1 MNTETTRPEVG
12 QTLYVSTLTGRH
24 HEMKPLVVTRVGRK
38 WFYAAPEGASSRAE
52 RQFDLE
58 LWAENTHLG
67 LGAVALTVEEY
78 AERQARA
85 AAVERLKATGY
96 RVEGVSYDRS
106 RCDLTTEQI
115 NAIAEIIEKGDTN
128 DNE

>member
-1 MNTETTRPEVG
+1 MTTEITRPEVG
-12 QTLYVSTLTGRH
+12 QTIYASTGVGRH
-24 HEMKPLVVTRVGRK
+24 REMQPLLVTRVGRK
-38 WFYAAPEGASSRAE
+38 WFYAAPEGATRAE
-52 RQFDLE
+52 MQFSLDT
-58 LWAENTHLG
+58 WAENSNFG
-67 LGAVALTVEEY
+67 WKAVALTEEEY

-96 RVEGVSYDRS
+96 RVEGVGYDRTQY
-106 RCDLTTEQI
+106 DLTTEQI

>member
-1 MNTETTRPEVG
+1 MTTENTRPEVG
-12 QTLYVSTLTGRH
+12 QTIYASTIIGRG

-58 LWAENTHLG
+58 RWAENTYLG
-67 LGAVALTVEEY
+67 LGAVALTEEEY
-78 AERQARA
+78 AKHQART
-85 AAVERLKATGY
+85 AAVARLEATGY
-96 RVEGVSYDRS
+96 RINGVGYDRTQY
-106 RCDLTTEQI
+106 DLTTEQI

>member
-1 MNTETTRPEVG
+1 MTTTTRPEVG
-12 QTLYVSTLTGRH
+12 QTIYASTIAGRRR
-24 HEMKPLVVTRVGRK
+24 EMKPLVITRVGRT

-78 AERQARA
+78 AESRARM
-85 AAVERLKATGY
+85 AAVERLRATGY
-96 RVEGVSYDRS
+96 RIEGVGYERS
-106 RCDLTTEQI
+106 RYDLTTAQLH
-115 NAIAEIIEKGDTN
+115 AIAEIIEKGAT
-128 DNE
+128 E

>member
-1 MNTETTRPEVG
+1 MTTRPEVG
-12 QTLYVSTLTGRH
+12 QTIYASTIIGRG

-38 WFYAAPEGASSRAE
+38 WFYAVPEGASSRAE

-58 LWAENTHLG
+58 RWAENTYLG
-67 LGAVALTVEEY
+67 LGAIALTEEEY
-78 AERQARA
+78 AKRQART
-85 AAVERLKATGY
+85 AAVARLEATGY
-96 RVEGVSYDRS
+96 RIKGVGYDRTQY
-106 RCDLTTEQI
+106 DLTTEQI